1 MAKKIAFS
9 LFWSLIGL
17 WIVSPIILPIELKA
31 NLYNHEA
38 RIDVYNQGNLENSVV
53 VQRLLPRMAAKNIL
67 DSGRRFRSQFKF
79 ENGIFAPNRKF
90 SD

>member
-53 VQRLLPRMAAKNIL
+53 VQ
-67 DSGRRFRSQFKF
+67 
-79 ENGIFAPNRKF
+79 
-90 SD
+90 SDD

>member
-53 VQRLLPRMAAKNIL
+53 VQSDDKKSTSLTPNGCKKYPGFRAAVP
-67 DSGRRFRSQFKF
+67 
-79 ENGIFAPNRKF
+79 EPV
-90 SD
+90 